1 MLARAGYAS
10 GSTPILFRCPALLIP
25 WPEMSS
31 QAETLLY
38 WRPAMTLSVGEPEL
52 TTITTP

>member
-1 MLARAGYAS
+1 
-10 GSTPILFRCPALLIP
+10 
-25 WPEMSS
+25 MSS